1 MTPAITNVELPAAR
15 LRRRCDPDAFAF
27 ATTAEVATSAGL
39 IGQRRA
45 LDALTFGLAMAEHGF
60 NIYVAGP
67 PGTGKATAVRAF
79 VEGAA
84 VKRPAPPDWCYVHN
98 FRDPSR
104 PRALRLAPGHARR
117 LRDGLRAL
125 VRAARRDIPRAFES
139 EEYIAGREAILGGFA
154 KRRDEGVA
162 GL

>member
-84 VKRPAPPDWCYVHN
+84 KQGRSAEGE
-98 FRDPSR
+98 
-104 PRALRLAPGHARR
+104 LRQGWAEIFDFVVTHARS
-117 LRDGLRAL
+117 G
-125 VRAARRDIPRAFES
+125 
-139 EEYIAGREAILGGFA
+139 
-154 KRRDEGVA
+154 
-162 GL
+162 